1 MADAVVRL
9 TAGLC
14 REGHAVTLATVA
26 DGQDEPMVT
35 GEADGVRRVLYRPS
49 VRGGGR
55 YSETMRHGLKLW
67 VESADVVH
75 VHGAWTF
82 PVWWGCRQA
91 IRTHRPLVRSPHG
104 SFMPVALRKSAW
116 RKRLFGCGFEKP
128 LLRRTDCVHAASD
141 LEAAAMRAYGCRA
154 LIQVIPNPVE
164 PIGAPPDAQAR
175 VDRLFPELR
184 GAPYVLA
191 LGRMHPMK
199 GLDLLV
205 EAWSR
210 VNREFPDW
218 RLWIVGPDEAGTADR
233 LRRQIRQAGMDQR
246 IRLGGAVHGDD
257 KQALLAQA
265 GLFVLPSRTENFGM
279 VVAEALSAG
288 VPVIATRA
296 TPWRALDA
304 NDGGNSAPEKCGWWV
319 ETSVEGLAG
328 GLRAA
333 IGMDASARRSLG
345 AGGNAWVLRTFN
357 TQSVCRR
364 MSRLYEETVVS
375 VTEGGMARQ
384 ENRAGNG
391 GTHP

>member
-1 MADAVVRL
+1 
-9 TAGLC
+9 
-14 REGHAVTLATVA
+14 
-26 DGQDEPMVT
+26 
-35 GEADGVRRVLYRPS
+35 
-49 VRGGGR
+49 
-55 YSETMRHGLKLW
+55 
-67 VESADVVH
+67 
-75 VHGAWTF
+75 
-82 PVWWGCRQA
+82 
-91 IRTHRPLVRSPHG
+91 
-104 SFMPVALRKSAW
+104 
-116 RKRLFGCGFEKP
+116 
-128 LLRRTDCVHAASD
+128 VHAASD
-141 LEAAAMRAYGCRA
+141 LEAEAMRAYGCRA

-296 TPWRALDA
+296 TPWRALDGK
-304 NDGGNSAPEKCGWWV
+304 DGGNFAPEQCGWWV
-319 ETSVEGLAG
+319 ETSVDGLAG
-328 GLRAA
+328 GLREALALDAA
-333 IGMDASARRSLG
+333 ARRSLG
-345 AGGNAWVLRTFN
+345 ARGCEWVWRTC
-357 TQSVCRR
+357 QPEKCCIQLIK
-364 MSRLYEETVVS
+364 LYRET
-375 VTEGGMARQ
+375 MALKR
-384 ENRAGNG
+384 ENEIPVN
-391 GTHP
+391 